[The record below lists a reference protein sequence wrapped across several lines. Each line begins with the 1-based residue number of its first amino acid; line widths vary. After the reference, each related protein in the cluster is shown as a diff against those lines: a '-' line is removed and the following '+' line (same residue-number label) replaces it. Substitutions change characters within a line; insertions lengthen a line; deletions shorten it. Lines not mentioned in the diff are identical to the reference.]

1 MKGKMWPWRCGNSR
15 FQKVENKS
23 VRESISRKQTSRV
36 SARRHPSAKNDPRV
50 SLHTGCPPVYRAV
63 TTKKNTAQLSETMR
77 YNLPAPRIW
86 FNFLRPRCLH
96 NSSQITKLLW
106 DPSANY
112 LYETTQLGEY
122 IYIYYTYFTYYTT
135 VHYIEILF
143 HNVNKSYIQKG
154 TPKSCNGSN
163 FGSVGWEVTWITVN
177 SVDPCWIKLDW
188 FLFLLVGCWNTE
200 HGDTISRCE

>member
-1 MKGKMWPWRCGNSR
+1 MRIHFSHFFGQWSSSSPASMLWLWPHGRNNGKHRIAWKHWDGKSMQIRSIFHIWWFQTCFKTNYCQRQWGTTFLHHAFDLIFWDRGAYTTRLRSQNCCGILRRIISTRRPNL
-15 FQKVENKS
+15 EN
-23 VRESISRKQTSRV
+23 
-36 SARRHPSAKNDPRV
+36 
-50 SLHTGCPPVYRAV
+50 
-63 TTKKNTAQLSETMR
+63 
-77 YNLPAPRIW
+77 
-86 FNFLRPRCLH
+86 
-96 NSSQITKLLW
+96 
-106 DPSANY
+106 
-112 LYETTQLGEY
+112 

-163 FGSVGWEVTWITVN
+163 FGSVGWKVTWITVN